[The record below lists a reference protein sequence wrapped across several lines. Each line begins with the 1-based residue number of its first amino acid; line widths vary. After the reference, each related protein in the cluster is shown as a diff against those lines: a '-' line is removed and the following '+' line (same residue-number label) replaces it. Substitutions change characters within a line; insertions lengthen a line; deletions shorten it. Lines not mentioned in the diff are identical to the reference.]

1 MADRTKKGGAKRK
14 APARKKPS
22 GVSAGGVNAEI
33 GQGLATTP
41 PGITDLDQ
49 IAETDIAPR
58 VPAEAPTAEAERA
71 APESRRP
78 TVVSAASLAHD
89 PLWFKDAIIYEL
101 HVRAFH
107 DSDGDGIGDFKGLT
121 QKLDFLADLGVT
133 ALWLLP
139 FYPSPLRDDGY
150 DIADYMDVHPSYGTL
165 DDFREFLAAAH
176 ARGLRVITELV
187 INHTSDQHA
196 WFQRA
201 RRAPRGSPE
210 RDYYVWSDTGE
221 EYGDTRIIFKDFEP
235 SNWTWDREA
244 GQYFWH
250 RFYSHQPDLN
260 YDNPVVMRA
269 VYDVLDFWMDMGVD
283 GMRLDA
289 VPYLIEREHTNCE
302 NLPETHDRLKEIRRH
317 LDTKFEARMLL
328 AEANQWPEDAAQY
341 FGDGDE
347 CHMNFHFPLMP
358 RLFMAVQQE
367 DRFPILD
374 ILDQTPA
381 IPENCQWAVFLRNH
395 DELTLEMV
403 TDEERDYMYRT
414 YATDPTARINLGI
427 RRRLAPLLGNS
438 RRKIE
443 LMNGLLFSMPGTP
456 VLYYG
461 DEIGMG
467 DNFYLGDRNGVRTPM
482 QWSGDRNA
490 GFSRANPQRLY
501 LPVIIDPEYHYEAIN
516 VEAQQQNPSSL
527 LWWTKRL
534 IGLRKRYRAFG
545 RGDLQF
551 LFPDNRKVLAFTR
564 GFEGERILVVAN
576 LSRFTQAVEIDL
588 SQFAGSVPIEL
599 MGRTAFPPIGERPYF
614 FTIGPHTFHWFALE
628 PQRPGTRQRSSDT
641 PAAREMDLLP
651 ALSVSADWTELL
663 RGRTR
668 ARLEEILPE
677 FLSNQRW
684 YRAKS
689 QTIRALHV
697 SELMKLDIGAE
708 EGAAH
713 FLLVQIDFVQADP
726 ETYLLPLAYAE
737 GERAARLVDT
747 HPHAILARVNG
758 PHAHGILYDALVE
771 PLVGE
776 RLLVLIA
783 RNERTPAGDAEVVG
797 RRGAAFER
805 ILEDARA
812 RGHTDPV
819 EAARAG
825 SGDELSSLRA
835 SVGRAEQS
843 NTSIAFGDAL
853 ILKIYRRIED
863 GINQDLE
870 IGEFLTR
877 SGFAHSP
884 RVAGALSIRRSR
896 RDPVVLGLLQEYVP
910 NEGDA
915 WSYTLD
921 ALAGYFERGLAEQ
934 PALPSEAPTV
944 RRLLELAAQADVD
957 VRARDLI
964 GGYIQSAEMMGE
976 RTAAMHRALADA
988 KGSADF
994 APEPFST
1001 LYQRGLYQSMRNLT
1015 GKVFEMMQR
1024 AASSSGTEDPA
1035 LTRVLGMR
1043 DQLLARFRGLIGGK
1057 LSAKRARI
1065 HGDFH
1070 LGQVLFTG
1078 RDFVLTDYEGE
1089 PARPASERRLKRS
1102 PLRDIAGMIRSF
1114 HYAAYS
1120 SLAAEQDRGVHAAS
1134 PAGEALARYWYAQV
1148 SAAYLRAYLRAMQG
1162 SGLIPDSQDELAV
1175 MLETYLLEKAIYEV
1189 GYELNNRPAWV
1200 GLPLRGVLELM
1211 GEGS

>member
-1 MADRTKKGGAKRK
+1 M
-14 APARKKPS
+14 S
-22 GVSAGGVNAEI
+22 GGGVNAEI
-33 GQGLATTP
+33 GQGLDATP
-41 PGITDLDQ
+41 PGSIP
-49 IAETDIAPR
+49 AAA
-58 VPAEAPTAEAERA
+58 PAEPSLRQ
-71 APESRRP
+71 PN
-78 TVVSAASLAHD
+78 VVSAASLAHD

-133 ALWLLP
+133 AIWLLP

-150 DIADYMDVHPSYGTL
+150 DIADYYDVHPSYGTL
-165 DDFREFLAAAH
+165 DDFRDFLAAAH

-201 RRAPRGSPE
+201 RRAPKGSPE
-210 RDYYVWSDTGE
+210 RDWYVWSDTGE
-221 EYGDTRIIFKDFEP
+221 EYSDTRIIFKDFEP

-260 YDNPVVMRA
+260 YDNPEVIRA
-269 VYDVLDFWMDMGVD
+269 VYDVLDFWMEMGVD

-302 NLPETHDRLKEIRRH
+302 NLPETHEILKEIRAH

-358 RLFMAVQQE
+358 RLFMALQQE

-427 RRRLAPLLGNS
+427 RRRLAPLLGNN
-438 RRKIE
+438 RRRIE

-551 LFPDNRKVLAFTR
+551 LYPGNRKVLAFTR
-564 GFEGERILVVAN
+564 TFEDERILIVAN

-599 MGRTAFPPIGERPYF
+599 MGRNAFPPIGERPYF
-614 FTIGPHTFHWFALE
+614 FTLGPHSFHWFALE
-628 PQRPGTRQRSSDT
+628 PLRPATRQRSSD
-641 PAAREMDLLP
+641 PVAAREMDLLP
-651 ALSVSADWTELL
+651 GLEVAGDWTELL
-663 RGRTR
+663 RGRAR
-668 ARLEEILPE
+668 ARIEEILPD
-677 FLSNQRW
+677 FLANQRW

-689 QTIRALHV
+689 HTIRSLHV
-697 SELMKLDIGAE
+697 SELTTLEIGPAE
-708 EGAAH
+708 GDAH
-713 FLLVQIDFVQADP
+713 FLLVRVDFVQADA

-737 GERAARLVDT
+737 GERAARIVDD
-747 HPHAILARVNG
+747 HPRALLARVRG
-758 PHAHGILYDALVE
+758 PHSQGVLYDALVE
-771 PLVGE
+771 PAVGE
-776 RLLVLIA
+776 RLLALIA
-783 RNERTPAGDAEVVG
+783 RNERVPAGDAEVVG
-797 RRGAAFER
+797 RRAAAFER
-805 ILEDARA
+805 SLAASYARH
-812 RGHTDPV
+812 GDNTP
-819 EAARAG
+819 AG
-825 SGDELSSLRA
+825 DHAWQNLRA
-835 SVGRAEQS
+835 NVGRAEQS

-853 ILKIYRRIED
+853 ILKVYRRIEE

-870 IGEFLTR
+870 IGEFLTKAD
-877 SGFAHSP
+877 FEHSP
-884 RVAGALSIRRSR
+884 RVAGALTIRRSR
-896 RDPVVLGLLQEYVP
+896 QDPIVLGLLQEYVP

-934 PALPSEAPTV
+934 PQLPAEAPTV
-944 RRLLELAAQADVD
+944 RRLLELAAQPDTDA
-957 VRARDLI
+957 RARELI

-988 KGSADF
+988 KGVSDF
-994 APEPFST
+994 APEAFST

-1015 GKVFEMMQR
+1015 GNVFELIERSLQQER
-1024 AASSSGTEDPA
+1024 ASRPAEPAASPSDDPSLA
-1035 LTRVLGMR
+1035 RVLGMR
-1043 DQLLARFRGLIGGK
+1043 DELLARFRGLIGGK

-1078 RDFVLTDYEGE
+1078 RDFVITDYEGE

-1120 SLAAEQDRGVHAAS
+1120 SLAAEQDRGAHAAS
-1134 PAGEALARYWYAQV
+1134 PAGEALARHWYAEV

-1211 GEGS
+1211 GDGS